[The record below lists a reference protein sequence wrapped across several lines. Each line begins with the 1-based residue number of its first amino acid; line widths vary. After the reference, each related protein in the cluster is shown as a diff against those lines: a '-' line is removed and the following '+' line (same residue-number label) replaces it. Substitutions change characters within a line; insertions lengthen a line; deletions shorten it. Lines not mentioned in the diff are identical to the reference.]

1 MLGDLMD
8 LAKTGGR
15 IAREH
20 FTSLRGKDVV
30 AKRPRDYVS
39 HVDRLVEE
47 TLVSRIRARFPNHQV
62 LGEEGSGGIT
72 TPETHRPLW
81 IIDPI
86 DGTTNFIHGIPVF
99 AVSIAIFATRNWRDV
114 TIDLWGPLA
123 ADIKLPVLMGLMALL
138 GWLPTWLVMRGRSWQ
153 VKRKLL
159 MLERPAPP
167 AVAPATI
174 PAPPPSEPL
183 QP

>member
-1 MLGDLMD
+1 MHFL
-8 LAKTGGR
+8 KTL
-15 IAREH
+15 
-20 FTSLRGKDVV
+20 F
-30 AKRPRDYVS
+30 
-39 HVDRLVEE
+39 
-47 TLVSRIRARFPNHQV
+47 
-62 LGEEGSGGIT
+62 
-72 TPETHRPLW
+72 W
-81 IIDPI
+81 M
-86 DGTTNFIHGIPVF
+86 VF
-99 AVSIAIFATRNWRDV
+99 AVSIAIFATRNWKDV
-114 TIDLWGPLA
+114 TPDLWGPLA

-174 PAPPPSEPL
+174 PAPPPGEPF